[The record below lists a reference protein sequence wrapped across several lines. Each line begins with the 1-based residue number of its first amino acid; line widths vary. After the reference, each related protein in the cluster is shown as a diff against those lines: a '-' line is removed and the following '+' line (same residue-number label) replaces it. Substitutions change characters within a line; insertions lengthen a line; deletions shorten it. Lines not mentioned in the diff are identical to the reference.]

1 MSEKQKKRKLKLEGY
16 KCPYCERI
24 FPKPESLGGHV
35 TAVHTE
41 ADLDYILLMKGHK
54 KREAKS

>member
-1 MSEKQKKRKLKLEGY
+1 MRDRKLKPEGY
-16 KCPYCERI
+16 KCPYCGAI

-41 ADLDYILLMKGHK
+41 ANLDLILMKKGYKRK
-54 KREAKS
+54 KPGEVRRA